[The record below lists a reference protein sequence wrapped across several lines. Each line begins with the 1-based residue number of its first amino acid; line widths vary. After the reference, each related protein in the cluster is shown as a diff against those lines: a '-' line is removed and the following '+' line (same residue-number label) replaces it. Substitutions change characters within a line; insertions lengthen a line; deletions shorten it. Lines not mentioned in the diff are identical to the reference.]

1 MNSISLRLKRVCGSG
16 YVSTSGKT
24 KSHLPVSCLFALNSS
39 IKGGRSNP
47 KAYGPPV
54 AIRIDNTDAAQT
66 RHDQKLS
73 GRRSMVLL
81 TIAMSDTFSQ
91 YWTNKE
97 CVIPI
102 ISDLYLRQLNLLRSV
117 VFMMIPKNRN
127 LYLSVSVLK
136 RSDSKWEKVGPT

>member
-1 MNSISLRLKRVCGSG
+1 MYRHPEKL
-16 YVSTSGKT
+16 TQF
-24 KSHLPVSCLFALNSS
+24 HLPVSCLVALNSS
-39 IKGGRSNP
+39 IKGGRSNA
-47 KAYGPPV
+47 KAYGPLV

-73 GRRSMVLL
+73 GRRSMMLL

-102 ISDLYLRQLNLLRSV
+102 ISDLCLRQLNLEVSSFV
-117 VFMMIPKNRN
+117 MIPIKRKPFSRFKTDSV

-136 RSDSKWEKVGPT
+136 RSDSKWEKVGPTSGAF

>member
-1 MNSISLRLKRVCGSG
+1 MYRHPEKL
-16 YVSTSGKT
+16 TQF
-24 KSHLPVSCLFALNSS
+24 HLPVSCLVALNSS
-39 IKGGRSNP
+39 IKGGRSNA
-47 KAYGPPV
+47 KAYGPLV

-73 GRRSMVLL
+73 GRRSMMLL

-102 ISDLYLRQLNLLRSV
+102 ISDLCLRQLNLEVSSFV
-117 VFMMIPKNRN
+117 MIPDKRKPFSRFKTDSV
-127 LYLSVSVLK
+127 LYLSVSVLE
-136 RSDSKWEKVGPT
+136 RSDSKWEKVVPTSGAF

>member
-1 MNSISLRLKRVCGSG
+1 MYRHPEKL
-16 YVSTSGKT
+16 TQF
-24 KSHLPVSCLFALNSS
+24 HLPVSCLVALNSS
-39 IKGGRSNP
+39 IKGGRSNA
-47 KAYGPPV
+47 KAYGPLV

-73 GRRSMVLL
+73 GRRSMMLL

-102 ISDLYLRQLNLLRSV
+102 TSDLCLRQLNLEVSSFV
-117 VFMMIPKNRN
+117 MIPIKRKPFSRFKTDSV

-136 RSDSKWEKVGPT
+136 RSDSKWEKVGPTSGAF

>member
-1 MNSISLRLKRVCGSG
+1 MYRHPEKLAQF
-16 YVSTSGKT
+16 
-24 KSHLPVSCLFALNSS
+24 HLPVSCLVALNSS
-39 IKGGRSNP
+39 IKGGRSNA
-47 KAYGPPV
+47 KAYGPLV

-73 GRRSMVLL
+73 GRRSMMLL

-102 ISDLYLRQLNLLRSV
+102 ISDLCLRQLNLEVSSFV
-117 VFMMIPKNRN
+117 MIPIKRKPFSRFKTDSV

-136 RSDSKWEKVGPT
+136 RSDSKWEKVVPTSGAF

>member
-1 MNSISLRLKRVCGSG
+1 MYRHPEKL
-16 YVSTSGKT
+16 TQF
-24 KSHLPVSCLFALNSS
+24 HLPVSCLAALNSS
-39 IKGGRSNP
+39 IKGGRSNA
-47 KAYGPPV
+47 KAYGPLV

-73 GRRSMVLL
+73 GRRSMMLW

-102 ISDLYLRQLNLLRSV
+102 ISDLCLRQLNLEVSSFV
-117 VFMMIPKNRN
+117 MIPIKRKPFSRFKTDSV

-136 RSDSKWEKVGPT
+136 RSDSKWEKVGPTSGAF

>member
-1 MNSISLRLKRVCGSG
+1 MYRHPEKL
-16 YVSTSGKT
+16 TQF
-24 KSHLPVSCLFALNSS
+24 HLPVSCLVALNSS

-47 KAYGPPV
+47 KAYGPLV

-73 GRRSMVLL
+73 GRRSMMLL

-97 CVIPI
+97 YVIPI
-102 ISDLYLRQLNLLRSV
+102 TSDLCLRQLNLEVSSFV
-117 VFMMIPKNRN
+117 MIPNKRKPFSRFKTDSV

-136 RSDSKWEKVGPT
+136 RSDSKWEKVGPTSGAF

>member
-1 MNSISLRLKRVCGSG
+1 MYRHPEKL
-16 YVSTSGKT
+16 TQF
-24 KSHLPVSCLFALNSS
+24 HLPVSCLVALNSS

-73 GRRSMVLL
+73 GRCSMMLL
-81 TIAMSDTFSQ
+81 TFAMSDTFSQ

-102 ISDLYLRQLNLLRSV
+102 ISDLCLRQLNLEVSSFV
-117 VFMMIPKNRN
+117 MIPNKRKPFSRFKTDSV

-136 RSDSKWEKVGPT
+136 RSDSKWEKVGPTSGAF

>member
-1 MNSISLRLKRVCGSG
+1 MNSISLRLIKRVCGCR

-73 GRRSMVLL
+73 GRRSMMLL

-102 ISDLYLRQLNLLRSV
+102 ISDLCLRQLNLE
-117 VFMMIPKNRN
+117 
-127 LYLSVSVLK
+127 VS
-136 RSDSKWEKVGPT
+136 SS

>member
-1 MNSISLRLKRVCGSG
+1 MYRHPEKR
-16 YVSTSGKT
+16 TQF
-24 KSHLPVSCLFALNSS
+24 HLPVSCLVALNSS

-47 KAYGPPV
+47 KAYGPLV

-73 GRRSMVLL
+73 GRRSMMLL

-102 ISDLYLRQLNLLRSV
+102 ISDLCLRQLNLEVSSFV
-117 VFMMIPKNRN
+117 MIPNKRKPFSRFKTDSV

-136 RSDSKWEKVGPT
+136 RSDSKWEKVGPTSGAF

>member
-1 MNSISLRLKRVCGSG
+1 MNSISLRLKRVCGCR